1 MGKRIIAEA
10 LQLVMEDI
18 KLVRIAFITSFC
30 HSLIIIFLLI
40 FNINNMFVARFETW
54 VPLSDV
60 MEFLVTSWIR
70 GNVVTSLI
78 IVIIIL
84 MLWYAILYP
93 IGQAAIIHYLRDQKF
108 SIRDALAK
116 WLTTFF
122 PMFEFSALSG
132 TFSMSTF
139 IFIIIRLFMLDIVDN
154 IFVRIIFGIRWLSI
168 LVVTI
173 LWPYSRYIIV
183 IEKISMY
190 DAIKRSGFYA
200 IRNLWQTTK
209 FVFLELLLLLRFL
222 INIVFVIWVPFL
234 LLYIAS
240 WFNLINSTTVWT
252 IVAIVSIVLLL
263 CTAYINGIIEAF
275 FATYWYKIYNK
286 IVQELDWDE

>member
-222 INIVFVIWVPFL
+222 INIIFVIWVPFL